1 MAGLWSCRS
10 HGGTQMTDF
19 GDKIVGVYHFLTDRA
34 PGNIPLVYPR
44 PRPINP
50 WLRNDQALV
59 GKVKAGRDIKA
70 AIERAIALLGS
81 LGQVIDMGD
90 RVLLKPNFNSE
101 DPYPGSTDLMFLRA
115 VVELLLEAGAKVT
128 IGESSG
134 GIWRPTRK
142 VFRKLGMFELARDL
156 GVELIAFDD
165 KPDDWVR
172 VRVNGD
178 YLSSVSMPR
187 SAYEADK
194 IVYLPCLKTHNLARF
209 SGALKLA
216 VGFVH
221 PGERRAFH
229 ARHLEQKIAEIS
241 LCWQPNLIIMDG
253 RKAFVSGGP
262 AKGQLVEPELV
273 LASGDIVAIDVE
285 AIKVLMAYKADN
297 KLVADPW
304 QLPQVVAALKHSLG
318 AGQDRYIVV
327 E

>member
-1 MAGLWSCRS
+1 MAGLKGCRWQ
-10 HGGTQMTDF
+10 GGTKMKGF
-19 GDKIVGVYHFLTDRA
+19 GDKIVGVYHFLIDRA
-34 PGNIPLVYPR
+34 PRDIPLVDPR
-44 PRPINP
+44 PRPANP
-50 WLRNDQALV
+50 WLRNGQALV
-59 GKVKAGRDIKA
+59 AKVKAGRDIRA

-81 LGQVIDMGD
+81 LEQVIDRGD

-101 DPYPGSTDLMFLRA
+101 DPYPGSTDLAFLRA

-142 VFRKLGMFELARDL
+142 VFRKVGVYELARDL

-172 VRVNGD
+172 VKVNGD

-194 IVYLPCLKTHNLARF
+194 IVYLPCLKTHGLARF

-221 PGERRAFH
+221 PGERRALH

-241 LCWQPNLIIMDG
+241 LCWQPNLIIIDG

-262 AKGQLVEPELV
+262 DRGQLVEPGV
-273 LASGDIVAIDVE
+273 MLASGDIVATDVE
-285 AIKVLMAYKADN
+285 AIKVLLAYEANN
-297 KLVADPW
+297 KLLEDPW
-304 QLPQVVAALKHSLG
+304 QLPQVVTALKHSLG
-318 AGQDRYIVV
+318 TGEDRYIVV

>member
-1 MAGLWSCRS
+1 
-10 HGGTQMTDF
+10 MTDF
-19 GDKIVGVYHFLTDRA
+19 VDKLVGVYHFLSDRA
-34 PGNIPLVYPR
+34 PKDIPLVDPKPR
-44 PRPINP
+44 PANP

-59 GKVKAGRDIKA
+59 AKVMADGDIRA
-70 AIERAIALLGS
+70 AIDRAISLLGS
-81 LGQVIDMGD
+81 LEPVIGKGD
-90 RVLLKPNFNSE
+90 RVLLKPNFNSQ
-101 DPYPGSTDLMFLRA
+101 DPYPGSTDLAFLRA

-134 GIWRPTRK
+134 GIWKPTRK
-142 VFRKLGMFELARDL
+142 VFRKVGMFELARDL
-156 GVELIAFDD
+156 GVELVAFDD

-172 VRVNGD
+172 VKVKGD

-194 IVYLPCLKTHNLARF
+194 IVYLPLMKTHIRGRF

-221 PGERRAFH
+221 PGELRALH

-253 RKAFVSGGP
+253 RKTFVSGGP
-262 AKGQLVEPELV
+262 DKGQLEKPGVV
-273 LASGDIVAIDVE
+273 LASGDLVAIDVE
-285 AIKVLMAYKADN
+285 AIKVLLAYEANN

-304 QLPQVVAALKHSLG
+304 QLPQVMTALRHGLG
-318 AGQDRYIVV
+318 TGENRYIVV

>member
-1 MAGLWSCRS
+1 
-10 HGGTQMTDF
+10 MTDSI
-19 GDKIVGVYHFLTDRA
+19 DKLIGVYHFLTDRA
-34 PGNIPLVYPR
+34 PRDIPLVDPR
-44 PRPINP
+44 PRPANP
-50 WLRNDQALV
+50 WFRNGQPLV
-59 GKVKAGRDIKA
+59 AKVKAGRDIRA
-70 AIERAIALLGS
+70 AIESAIALLGS
-81 LGQVIDMGD
+81 LEQVINRDD
-90 RVLLKPNFNSE
+90 RVLLKPNFNSQ
-101 DPYPGSTDLMFLRA
+101 DPYPGSTDLVFLRT
-115 VVELLLEAGAKVT
+115 VVELLLEVGAKVT

-142 VFRKLGMFELARDL
+142 VFRKVGVFELARDF

-172 VRVNGD
+172 VRINGE
-178 YLSSVSMPR
+178 YLSSMSMPR

-194 IVYLPCLKTHNLARF
+194 IVYLPCLKTHKMARF

-221 PGERRAFH
+221 PGERRALH

-241 LCWQPNLIIMDG
+241 LCWQPNLIITDG

-262 AKGQLVEPELV
+262 DKGQLVKPGLV
-273 LASGDIVAIDVE
+273 LASGDLVAIDVE
-285 AIKVLMAYKADN
+285 AIKVLLAYEAKN

-304 QLPQVVAALKHSLG
+304 QLAQIVAALRHGLG
-318 AGQDRYIVV
+318 TGKNRYIVV

>member
-1 MAGLWSCRS
+1 MA
-10 HGGTQMTDF
+10 DF
-19 GDKIVGVYHFLTDRA
+19 IDKIVGVYHFLTDRA
-34 PGNIPLVYPR
+34 PGDIPLVDPR
-44 PRPINP
+44 PRPANP
-50 WLRNDQALV
+50 WLRNGQALV
-59 GKVKAGRDIKA
+59 SKVKAGGDVRA
-70 AIERAIALLGS
+70 AIERVIALLGS
-81 LGQVIDMGD
+81 LEQVIDRGD
-90 RVLLKPNFNSE
+90 RVLLKPNFNSQ
-101 DPYPGSTDLMFLRA
+101 DPYPGSTDLAFLRA

-142 VFRKLGMFELARDL
+142 VFRKVGMFELARDL
-156 GVELIAFDD
+156 GVELVAFDD

-172 VRVNGD
+172 VKINGD

-194 IVYLPCLKTHNLARF
+194 IIYLPLMKTHIRGRF

-216 VGFVH
+216 VGFMH
-221 PGERRAFH
+221 PGELRALH
-229 ARHLEQKIAEIS
+229 ARHLERKIAEIS

-262 AKGQLVEPELV
+262 AKGQLEKPEVV
-273 LASGDIVAIDVE
+273 LASGDLVAIDVE
-285 AIKVLMAYKADN
+285 AIKVLLAYEANN

-304 QLPQVVAALKHSLG
+304 QLPQVMTALKHSLG
-318 AGQDRYIVV
+318 TGKDRYIVV